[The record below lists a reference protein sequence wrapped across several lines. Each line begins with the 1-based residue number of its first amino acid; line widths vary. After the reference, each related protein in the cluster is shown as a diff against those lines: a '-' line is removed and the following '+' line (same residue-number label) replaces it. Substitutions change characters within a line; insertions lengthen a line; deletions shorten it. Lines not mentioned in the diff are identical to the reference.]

1 MDNEITLKKAY
12 IRYIRGGISNTGRRD
27 VDDIEVNSEYPL
39 VSFITMIAPSPDWFV
54 GVHDYNLCNT
64 TTGKWLD
71 SRTRDLP
78 PYDAGTDSGPRF
90 GSPNQITN
98 PKEDIHLLTNNTEG
112 SFKGDKPVRRFGTF
126 TFVKT
131 YDYKP
136 IIKPSSTIQRSQPS
150 SSVNIKSIIIGP
162 KAGKGSSTPL
172 STIQQIQPSASVNAE
187 RSTIILD
194 PKGSSTLL
202 STMQQIQPSASVNAE
217 SSTIILDPKGSST
230 PLSTIQQIQP
240 SASVNA
246 ESSTIILDPKG
257 SSTPLSTIQQR
268 QPSVSVN
275 AESSTIILDLKG
287 SSTPLSTMQ
296 EIQPSASVNAESST
310 MILDPKGSST
320 PLSTIQQRQPSV
332 SVNAERSTMIIDRK
346 ESSTQQV
353 ELKITPS
360 TKPNVPTQTLA
371 PTATIT
377 VSASIKMTPTLTT
390 TSAAGSVKQF
400 AFIHVIF
407 ATILVHF
414 CL

>member
-78 PYDAGTDSGPRF
+78 PYDAGTDSGPNF
-90 GSPNQITN
+90 GSSNQITN
-98 PKEDIHLLTNNTEG
+98 PKENIHLLTNNTEG

-131 YDYKP
+131 YDSNP
-136 IIKPSSTIQRSQPS
+136 IIKPSSTIQQR
-150 SSVNIKSIIIGP
+150 
-162 KAGKGSSTPL
+162 
-172 STIQQIQPSASVNAE
+172 QPSASVNAE
-187 RSTIILD
+187 RST
-194 PKGSSTLL
+194 
-202 STMQQIQPSASVNAE
+202 M
-217 SSTIILDPKGSST
+217 
-230 PLSTIQQIQP
+230 
-240 SASVNA
+240 
-246 ESSTIILDPKG
+246 
-257 SSTPLSTIQQR
+257 
-268 QPSVSVN
+268 
-275 AESSTIILDLKG
+275 
-287 SSTPLSTMQ
+287 M
-296 EIQPSASVNAESST
+296 
-310 MILDPKGSST
+310 
-320 PLSTIQQRQPSV
+320 
-332 SVNAERSTMIIDRK
+332 IDRK

-360 TKPNVPTQTLA
+360 T
-371 PTATIT
+371 ATIT
-377 VSASIKMTPTLTT
+377 VSASVKMTPTLTT

-400 AFIHVIF
+400 GFIPVIF

>member
-1 MDNEITLKKAY
+1 MHLIAGLNQYIIFYATGSSSALLGEMDNKITLKKAY

-98 PKEDIHLLTNNTEG
+98 PKENIHLLTNNTEG
-112 SFKGDKPVRRFGTF
+112 SFKGDKPVNRFGTF

-131 YDYKP
+131 YDSNP

-150 SSVNIKSIIIGP
+150 SSVNIKSIITDP
-162 KAGKGSSTPL
+162 KAGKGNSTPL
-172 STIQQIQPSASVNAE
+172 P
-187 RSTIILD
+187 
-194 PKGSSTLL
+194 
-202 STMQQIQPSASVNAE
+202 TMQQIQPSASVNAE

-230 PLSTIQQIQP
+230 PLPTMQQIQP

-257 SSTPLSTIQQR
+257 SSTPLPTIQR
-268 QPSVSVN
+268 S
-275 AESSTIILDLKG
+275 
-287 SSTPLSTMQ
+287 
-296 EIQPSASVNAESST
+296 QPSASVNAE
-310 MILDPKGSST
+310 
-320 PLSTIQQRQPSV
+320 
-332 SVNAERSTMIIDRK
+332 RSTMMIGRK

-360 TKPNVPTQTLA
+360 TKANVPTQTL
-371 PTATIT
+371 TRTTTIT
-377 VSASIKMTPTLTT
+377 VSASVTPTLTT

-400 AFIHVIF
+400 GFIHVIF